1 MRKSAPALIVTT
13 LIAFASTSALALGDR
28 AKEKKASDAAATP
41 SSQTAPANPANGM
54 TSGTENKTQVAQND
68 ARCDESKY
76 PSRAA
81 MPKDCVD
88 KTSTGAAAA
97 SSTQGQSGGTNSSP
111 SGAAASSPSSSPSS
125 SSSGGDSK

>member
-1 MRKSAPALIVTT
+1 MRKSAPALIITT

-28 AKEKKASDAAATP
+28 AKEKKASDPAATP
-41 SSQTAPANPANGM
+41 ATQTAPAKPAEGM

-68 ARCDESKY
+68 ARCDASKY

-88 KTSTGAAAA
+88 KTSTGAAATGG
-97 SSTQGQSGGTNSSP
+97 TQGQSGGNSSP
-111 SGAAASSPSSSPSS
+111 AGAASSSPSS
-125 SSSGGDSK
+125 SSSSASSSSSGK